1 METSVFIDAHHQASV
16 IAPFLTGLTAA
27 IAAAL
32 IICLFLAVVLVNVLL
47 DLYAEEPD
55 VPESSRQAHES
66 NVGGGSS
73 SDPGSPLPTG
83 LPRKR

>member
-55 VPESSRQAHES
+55 
-66 NVGGGSS
+66 
-73 SDPGSPLPTG
+73 LP
-83 LPRKR
+83 

>member
-1 METSVFIDAHHQASV
+1 MEISVFIDAHHLASV
-16 IAPFLTGLTAA
+16 IAPFLTGLAAA

-32 IICLFLAVVLVNVLL
+32 IICSFLAVVLVDVLL
-47 DLYAEEPD
+47 DFYAEEPD
-55 VPESSRQAHES
+55 LPESGRQAQER
-66 NVGGGSS
+66 NVGDGAG